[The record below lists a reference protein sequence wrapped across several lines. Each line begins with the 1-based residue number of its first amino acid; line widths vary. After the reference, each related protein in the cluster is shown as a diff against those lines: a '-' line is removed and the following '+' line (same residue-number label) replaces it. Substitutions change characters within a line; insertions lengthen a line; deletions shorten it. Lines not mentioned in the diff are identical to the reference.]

1 MTEAELMRNINS
13 ALLAKDRTSIFIAH
27 RLRTIVEA
35 DLIIVLREG
44 RVEEQGTHD
53 ELLRAGGLYHD
64 MWLEQASDAWHEA
77 TLVNSKEKA

>member
-1 MTEAELMRNINS
+1 ML
-13 ALLAKDRTSIFIAH
+13 
-27 RLRTIVEA
+27 
-35 DLIIVLREG
+35 DLIIVLRDG

-77 TLVNSKEKA
+77 AEVDSKEKA